1 MTTIDDMR
9 RELIQQGESK
19 LVRLSTPSLMLISK
33 LEERIAKVKGK
44 RPRLRMVLLE
54 ILLRAMTL
62 DELIEKIEKGL
73 KVPTDEYALR
83 VINDLRRLEKRKPI

>member
-1 MTTIDDMR
+1 MTTLDDLR

-33 LEERIAKVKGK
+33 LEEKVAKVKGK

-54 ILLRAMTL
+54 LLLRAMTL
-62 DELIEKIEKGL
+62 EELIERIEKGL
-73 KVPTDEYALR
+73 KIPTDEYALR
-83 VINDLRRLEKRKPI
+83 VINDLKRLEER